1 MFAKFFIDRPVF
13 AWVIAIIIL
22 LGGGLA
28 LRNLPVSQYPSV
40 APPALDVS
48 VVYPGAAAQVVE
60 ETAVSLIEQEMN
72 GIENLLYMDS
82 VSQVGNGTV
91 TLTFRPGTDLNYA
104 SVEAQNRVKRIE
116 ARLPEDVR
124 RVGVTVNKAVRNY
137 VMIVS
142 LFSPD
147 KSLRDV
153 DLGSYAAAN
162 VLQPLRRV
170 PGVGEAL
177 LFGTEYSMRLWLKPE
192 KLQGY
197 KLSPAD
203 VARAV
208 RAQNAQLAVG
218 ELGQLPA
225 ALGQEMNAVIVTRSR
240 LSSPEEFGNVIVR
253 TNPDGSTLRVKD
265 VARVE
270 LGAQDYSVTAR
281 IDGEP
286 AAAIGIRLAP
296 GANALDTVKEVD
308 ATMTQLARF
317 FPKGI
322 NWIVPYDTSKFVE
335 ISIREVIKTLAEAVL
350 LVFLVMFLFLENF
363 RATLIPT
370 IVVPVALVGGAL
382 GLYVFGYSIN
392 VLTLFAMVLAIGMV
406 VDDAIVVVENVERL
420 MTTEGLSPRDATRK
434 AMDQVAGAII
444 AITLVLSAV
453 FVPMAFFA
461 GATGAIYR
469 QFAVTL
475 VLTILFSAL
484 MSFTLTPALC
494 ASLLKHQR
502 GKELLPSRGFFGWF
516 NRNFARTTQGYTSW
530 VGRAVKK
537 TGRYLVLYAAI
548 LGATAW
554 LFAQLPGSFLPEEDQ
569 GYFLNL
575 IQLPPG
581 ATSARTLEVLSQVEQ
596 YYLKQPEVEHVI
608 GVVGFSF
615 FGRGQNAAIAFVRL
629 KDWDDRPGAQSSA
642 QLLVRK
648 ANMVFFGIKQAM
660 VFAVNPPPIPEL
672 AAAGG
677 FDFRLQDRGG
687 LGREKLLEARNMA
700 LGMAMQ
706 DQRLVGVRPEGQEAA
721 PQIFL
726 DIDRVKAETLGVS
739 IADLNDTLQ
748 SALGVAYINDFVREG
763 RILRVQMQAEADTRR
778 SVDDLLRLPV
788 RNNRGEMVT
797 LSELA
802 TPSWVV
808 GSPKLDRYNGLPSM
822 KIAGNP
828 APGHSTGES
837 LAVMEELAAKLPAGF
852 GFEWSATSFE
862 ERMSGTQA
870 PLLFGVSLIV
880 VFLALAA
887 LYESWSIPVAVM
899 LVVPLGVFGA
909 LLAVDLRGLPNDVY
923 FKVGLIAIIGLSSK
937 NAILIIEFARKLQD
951 EGRGVFEATLEACRL
966 RFRPILM
973 TSIAF
978 VAAVMPL
985 ALSTGAGA
993 ESRHA
998 IGTGVMGGM
1007 IAATLL
1013 AVFLVPVFF
1022 VVVRRIFPGHARH
1035 RAEATTEKIAEG
1047 ETRHE

>member
-13 AWVIAIIIL
+13 AWVIAIVIL
-22 LGGGLA
+22 LAGALA
-28 LRNLPVSQYPSV
+28 LKNLPVSQYPSV
-40 APPALDVS
+40 APPALDIS
-48 VVYPGAAAQVVE
+48 VTYPGASARVVE
-60 ETAVSLIEQEMN
+60 ETAVALIEQEMN
-72 GIENLLYMDS
+72 GIEDLLYMDS
-82 VSQVGNGTV
+82 ASQVGTGTV
-91 TLTFRPGTDLNYA
+91 TLTFKPGIDLNHA
-104 SVEAQNRVKRIE
+104 SVEAQNRIKRIE
-116 ARLPEDVR
+116 ARLPDDVR
-124 RVGVTVNKAVRNY
+124 RVGVTVNKTARNY
-137 VMIVS
+137 VMIIT

-147 KSLRDV
+147 KSQNNV
-153 DLGSYAAAN
+153 DLGSYAAAS
-162 VLQPLRRV
+162 VLDPIRRV

-177 LFGTEYSMRLWLKPE
+177 LFGTEYSMRIWLKTD

-208 RAQNAQLAVG
+208 RAQNVQIPTG

-225 ALGQEMNAVIVTRSR
+225 APGQEMSAVIVTQGR
-240 LSSPEEFGNVIVR
+240 LSSPEEFGNIIVR

-270 LGAQDYSVTAR
+270 LGAQDYSVAAR
-281 IDGEP
+281 IDGQP
-286 AAAIGIRLAP
+286 TAAIAVRLSP
-296 GANALDTVKEVD
+296 GANALETVKAVN
-308 ATMTQLARF
+308 ARMTELERY

-322 NWIVPYDTSKFVE
+322 SWTVPYDTSKFVE
-335 ISIREVIKTLAEAVL
+335 ISIREVVKTLAEAIL

-370 IVVPVALVGGAL
+370 IVVPIALVGGAL
-382 GLYVFGYSIN
+382 GLYLFGYSIN

-434 AMDQVAGAII
+434 AMDQIVGAII

-453 FVPMAFFA
+453 FVPMAFF
-461 GATGAIYR
+461 GGSTGAIYR

-494 ASLLKHQR
+494 ASLLKHEP
-502 GKELLPSRGFFGWF
+502 GKEMMPTRGFFGWF
-516 NRNFARTTQGYTSW
+516 NRFFSRTTHGYTSW
-530 VGRAVKK
+530 VGRALKK
-537 TGRYLVLYAAI
+537 TGRYLVLYAVI
-548 LGATAW
+548 LGATGW
-554 LFAQLPGSFLPEEDQ
+554 LFTKLPGSFLPSEDQ
-569 GYFLNL
+569 GYFISL
-575 IQLPPG
+575 IQLPPA
-581 ATSARTLEVLSQVEQ
+581 ATNARTLEVLSEAEQ
-596 YYLKQPEVEHVI
+596 YYLKQPEVAHVI
-608 GVVGFSF
+608 GVAGFSF
-615 FGRGQNAAIAFVRL
+615 FGRGQNAAITFVRL
-629 KDWDDRPGAQSSA
+629 KDWDARPGEQSTA
-642 QLLVRK
+642 MTLVRK
-648 ANMVFFGIKQAM
+648 ANMAFFGIKQAM
-660 VFAVNPPPIPEL
+660 IFAVNPPPIPEL

-706 DQRLVGVRPEGQEAA
+706 DKRLAGVRPEGQEAA
-721 PQIFL
+721 PQVYL
-726 DIDRVKAETLGVS
+726 DIDRVKAETLGVAL
-739 IADLNDTLQ
+739 ADLNDTLQ
-748 SALGVAYINDFVREG
+748 SSLGVAYINDFVRQG
-763 RILRVQMQAEADTRR
+763 RILRVQMQADADTRR
-778 SVDDLLRLPV
+778 SVEDILKLPV
-788 RNNRGEMVT
+788 RNNRGEMVM

-802 TPSWVV
+802 KPEWMV

-828 APGHSTGES
+828 APGHSTGEA
-837 LAVMEELAAKLPAGF
+837 LAVMEEIAHKLPPGI
-852 GFEWSATSFE
+852 GYEWSATSFE

-870 PLLFGVSLIV
+870 PLLFAVSLIV

-887 LYESWSIPVAVM
+887 LYESWSIPFAVM

-923 FKVGLIAIIGLSSK
+923 FKVGLIAIIGLSAK

-951 EGRGVFEATLEACRL
+951 EGMGLIEATLEACRL

-978 VAAVMPL
+978 VAAVVPL
-985 ALSTGAGA
+985 AISTGAGA

-1007 IAATLL
+1007 IAATVL

-1022 VVVRRIFPGHARH
+1022 VVIRRIFPGHARVH
-1035 RAEATTEKIAEG
+1035 G
-1047 ETRHE
+1047 ENHHA